1 MTEPDNDRP
10 GEKTAPACLWPQCG
24 NYVGPGNPFCR
35 EHWYRLPRGHRDAV
49 RAALEWVREQSGI
62 EAAAK

>member
-1 MTEPDNDRP
+1 MNEPSNSQPSR
-10 GEKTAPACLWPQCG
+10 ACAWPRCG
-24 NYVGPGNPFCR
+24 NYVSPGDLFCR

-49 RAALEWVREQSGI
+49 RAALEWVRGQAEN